1 MKTEYLTNF
10 YLLSPNFYL
19 LASNFS
25 QTLPVQILVECY
37 STYKYVPPQFF
48 IIHKEENFG
57 MSNQLWQRK
66 PVEHFEREMKE
77 SKLKRVLGKWGLT
90 SLGVGAIIG
99 AGIFVMTG
107 VGAKEY
113 AGPALALS
121 FIVAGIG
128 CTFAALCY
136 AEFASFLP
144 VEGSAYAYSYATM
157 GELFAW
163 IIGWDL
169 ILEYGMAASAVA
181 VGWSGYLVKFLHLF
195 NVKLPIWILN
205 DVFTAKEMIANAA
218 NRGTLEALSN
228 HYSSLGFPN
237 VMGVDIAFNVP
248 ALLII
253 WLITSIL
260 VRGIKEASNTNN
272 LMVAIKV
279 VVVLF
284 IIILGSQYI
293 NTVNWHPFIP
303 ERGIYSDS
311 FGSSHSAYG
320 FLGIIAGAAYIFFAY
335 IGFDTVSTHAGE
347 ARNPQKDVPFGII
360 TSLIVCTLL
369 YILVALVL
377 TGMINY
383 RDIDITAPIA
393 AAFGARG
400 LGYAVFIIS
409 LAAIAGLTSV
419 LIVMLLGQS
428 RVFFAISK
436 DGLLPKKTFGELHP
450 VFRTPYKANIL
461 IGVVVSLIAAF
472 TPIDSIS
479 KMVNIGTLLAFV
491 LVCIAVWIMRHK
503 EPDRPRPFRA
513 PVIWFVAPMGVLF
526 NLGMMLT
533 LGWQNWVRLIGW
545 LVIGLFIYFLYG
557 RKHSILAKLLA
568 QEQNQH

>member
-1 MKTEYLTNF
+1 
-10 YLLSPNFYL
+10 
-19 LASNFS
+19 
-25 QTLPVQILVECY
+25 
-37 STYKYVPPQFF
+37 
-48 IIHKEENFG
+48 
-57 MSNQLWQRK
+57 MSSQLWQRK
-66 PVEHFEREMKE
+66 PVELFEREMKE

-113 AGPALALS
+113 AGPALAFS
-121 FIVAGIG
+121 FVVAGIG

-169 ILEYGMAASAVA
+169 ILEYGMGASAVA
-181 VGWSGYLVKFLHLF
+181 VGWSGYLAKFLHLF
-195 NVKLPIWILN
+195 DVRFPIWLMN
-205 DVFTAKEMIANAA
+205 DVFTAKEMIADAT
-218 NRGTLEALSN
+218 NRGTLADLATR
-228 HYSSLGFPN
+228 YSDLHFPT
-237 VMGVDIAFNVP
+237 IAGIDFACNLP

-253 WLITSIL
+253 WIITMIL
-260 VRGIKEASNTNN
+260 VRGIKEASSTNN

-279 VVVLF
+279 VVVFF
-284 IIILGSQYI
+284 IIILGAQYI
-293 NTVNWHPFIP
+293 NTANWHPFIP
-303 ERGIYSDS
+303 ERGLYVDAL
-311 FGSSHSAYG
+311 GSSHQAYG
-320 FLGIIAGAAYIFFAY
+320 LLGIVAGAAYIFFAY

-347 ARNPQKDVPFGII
+347 AKNPQKDVPFGII
-360 TSLIVCTLL
+360 TSLILCTVL

-377 TGMINY
+377 TGMVNY
-383 RDIDITAPIA
+383 KDIDITAPIA
-393 AAFGARG
+393 AAFGSQG
-400 LGYAVFIIS
+400 LNYAVFIIS
-409 LAAIAGLTSV
+409 IAAIAGLTSV

-450 VFRTPYKANIL
+450 TFRTPWRANIL
-461 IGVVVSLIAAF
+461 IGFVVSMVSTF

-491 LVCIAVWIMRHK
+491 MVCIAVWVMRKK
-503 EPDRPRPFRA
+503 EPTRPRPFRA
-513 PVIWFVAPMGVLF
+513 PAVWLIAPLGVIF
-526 NLGMMLT
+526 NFGMMLT
-533 LGWQNWVRLIGW
+533 LEWQNWAR
-545 LVIGLFIYFLYG
+545 LVIWLIIGLAIYFSYG
-557 RKHSILAKLLA
+557 RKHSVMAKHLAEQAAA
-568 QEQNQH
+568 QSS

>member
-1 MKTEYLTNF
+1 M
-10 YLLSPNFYL
+10 S
-19 LASNFS
+19 S
-25 QTLPVQILVECY
+25 Q
-37 STYKYVPPQFF
+37 F
-48 IIHKEENFG
+48 
-57 MSNQLWQRK
+57 WQRK
-66 PVEHFEREMKE
+66 PVEHFEAEMKE

-121 FIVAGIG
+121 FVVAGIG

-169 ILEYGMAASAVA
+169 ILEYGMGASAVA
-181 VGWSGYLVKFLHLF
+181 VGWSGYLAKFLHLF
-195 NVKLPIWILN
+195 NVKFPIWLMN
-205 DVFTAKEMIANAA
+205 DVFTAKEIIADAT
-218 NRGTLEALSN
+218 NRGTLVDLATR
-228 HYSSLGFPN
+228 YSDLHFPSILGVEVAVN
-237 VMGVDIAFNVP
+237 LP

-253 WLITSIL
+253 WFITAIL
-260 VRGIKEASNTNN
+260 VRGIKEASSTNN
-272 LMVAIKV
+272 LMVGIKV
-279 VVVLF
+279 IVVLF
-284 IIILGSQYI
+284 IIVLGAQYI
-293 NTVNWHPFIP
+293 NTANWHPFIP
-303 ERGIYSDS
+303 DRGLYVDALG
-311 FGSSHSAYG
+311 GSHHAYG
-320 FLGIIAGAAYIFFAY
+320 LLGIVAGAAYIFFAY

-360 TSLIVCTLL
+360 TSLIVCTIL

-377 TGMINY
+377 TGMVSY
-383 RDIDITAPIA
+383 KDIDITAPIA
-393 AAFGARG
+393 AAFGSQG
-400 LGYAVFIIS
+400 LSYAVFIIS
-409 LAAIAGLTSV
+409 IAAIAGLTSV

-450 VFRTPYKANIL
+450 TFRTPYRANIL
-461 IGVVVSLIAAF
+461 IGFIVSLVSAF

-491 LVCIAVWIMRHK
+491 MVCIAVWVMRKK
-503 EPDRPRPFRA
+503 EPTRYRPFKA
-513 PVIWFVAPMGVLF
+513 PAIWFVAPMGVIF

-533 LGWQNWVRLIGW
+533 LEWQNWARLVGW
-545 LVIGLFIYFLYG
+545 LIIGLLIYFMYG
-557 RKHSILAKLLA
+557 RHHSVMAKILAKKKP
-568 QEQNQH
+568 

>member
-1 MKTEYLTNF
+1 
-10 YLLSPNFYL
+10 
-19 LASNFS
+19 
-25 QTLPVQILVECY
+25 
-37 STYKYVPPQFF
+37 
-48 IIHKEENFG
+48 

-66 PVEHFEREMKE
+66 PVEHFENEMKQ
-77 SKLKRVLGKWGLT
+77 SALKRVLGKWGLT

-121 FIVAGIG
+121 FVFAGIG

-144 VEGSAYAYSYATM
+144 VEGSAYAYSYATV

-169 ILEYGMAASAVA
+169 ILEYAMGASAVA
-181 VGWSGYLVKFLHLF
+181 VGWSGYMAKFFFLF
-195 NVKLPIWILN
+195 DIKFPIWLMN
-205 DVFTAKEMIANAA
+205 DYFTASEIIATAKQSA
-218 NRGTLEALSN
+218 NGLQALS
-228 HYSSLGFPN
+228 HKFSDTIIPQF
-237 VMGVDIAFNVP
+237 MGINFAINLP
-248 ALLII
+248 ALLVI
-253 WLITSIL
+253 WFITAIL
-260 VRGIKEASNTNN
+260 VKGIKEAASTNN
-272 LMVAIKV
+272 FMVVLKV

-284 IIILGSQYI
+284 IIIVGAQYI
-293 NTVNWHPFIP
+293 NTANWNPFIP
-303 ERGIYSDS
+303 ERGTYTDS
-311 FGSSHSAYG
+311 LGNSHEAYG
-320 FLGIIAGAAYIFFAY
+320 LIGIIAGAAYIFFAY

-347 ARNPQKDVPFGII
+347 SQNPQKDVPFGII
-360 TSLIVCTLL
+360 VSLIVCTIL

-383 RDIDITAPIA
+383 KDIDITAPIA
-393 AAFGARG
+393 AAFGSQG
-400 LGYAVFIIS
+400 LNFAVFIIS
-409 LAAIAGLTSV
+409 IAAIAGLTSV

-450 VFRTPYKANIL
+450 KYRTPYKANIL
-461 IGVVVSLIAAF
+461 IGFIVSLVAAF

-491 LVCIAVWIMRHK
+491 MVCVAVMVMRKKEPTRHRPFVTPAVWI
-503 EPDRPRPFRA
+503 
-513 PVIWFVAPMGVLF
+513 VAPLGIIF
-526 NLGMMLT
+526 NLGMMIT
-533 LGWQNWVRLIGW
+533 LEWQNWARLFVWLLIG
-545 LVIGLFIYFLYG
+545 IIIYFVYG
-557 RKHSILAKLLA
+557 KKHSILNATTNKV
-568 QEQNQH
+568 QK

>member
-1 MKTEYLTNF
+1 MT
-10 YLLSPNFYL
+10 
-19 LASNFS
+19 
-25 QTLPVQILVECY
+25 
-37 STYKYVPPQFF
+37 
-48 IIHKEENFG
+48 
-57 MSNQLWQRK
+57 NQLWQRK
-66 PVEHFEREMKE
+66 PVDHFETEMRE

-121 FIVAGIG
+121 FVVAGIG

-169 ILEYGMAASAVA
+169 ILEYGMGASAVA
-181 VGWSGYLVKFLHLF
+181 VGWSGYLAKFLHLF
-195 NVKLPIWILN
+195 DIKFPIWLMN
-205 DVFTAKEMIANAA
+205 DVITAKEMLADAA
-218 NRGTLEALSN
+218 TRGTMADLATR
-228 HYSSLGFPN
+228 YSDLHFPS
-237 VMGVDIAFNVP
+237 VMGIDLAVNLPAF
-248 ALLII
+248 LII
-253 WLITSIL
+253 WLITLIL
-260 VRGIKEASNTNN
+260 VRGIKEASSTNN

-284 IIILGSQYI
+284 IIVLGSRYI
-293 NTVNWHPFIP
+293 DTANWHPFIP
-303 ERGIYSDS
+303 DRGHYIDPLG
-311 FGSSHSAYG
+311 GSHAAYG
-320 FLGIIAGAAYIFFAY
+320 WIGIVAGAAYIFFAY

-347 ARNPQKDVPFGII
+347 AKNPQKDVPFGII
-360 TSLIVCTLL
+360 TSLIVCTIL

-377 TGMINY
+377 TGMVHFQ
-383 RDIDITAPIA
+383 DIDITAPIA
-393 AAFGARG
+393 AAFGAHG
-400 LGYAVFIIS
+400 LSYAVFIIS
-409 LAAIAGLTSV
+409 IAAIAGLTSV

-436 DGLLPKKTFGELHP
+436 DGLLPKRTFGELHP
-450 VFRTPYKANIL
+450 EFRTPWRANSL
-461 IGVVVSLIAAF
+461 IGLVVSLVSAF

-491 LVCIAVWIMRHK
+491 MVCIAVWVMRKK
-503 EPDRPRPFRA
+503 EPDRHRPFRA
-513 PVIWFVAPMGVLF
+513 PAIWFVAPMGVIF

-533 LGWQNWVRLIGW
+533 LEWQNWARLLIW
-545 LVIGLFIYFLYG
+545 LAIGLLIYFLYG
-557 RKHSILAKLLA
+557 KKHSVMASILRQQKV
-568 QEQNQH
+568 

>member
-1 MKTEYLTNF
+1 MD
-10 YLLSPNFYL
+10 
-19 LASNFS
+19 
-25 QTLPVQILVECY
+25 
-37 STYKYVPPQFF
+37 
-48 IIHKEENFG
+48 
-57 MSNQLWQRK
+57 NQLWQRK
-66 PVEHFEREMKE
+66 PVEHFENEMKE

-121 FIVAGIG
+121 FVVAGIG

-169 ILEYGMAASAVA
+169 ILEYGMGASAVA
-181 VGWSGYLVKFLHLF
+181 VGWSGYLGKFLHLF
-195 NVKLPIWILN
+195 DIKFPIWLMN
-205 DVFTAKEMIANAA
+205 DVITAKELIADATNKGTIADLATRFSDITLPTFMGVELAA
-218 NRGTLEALSN
+218 NL
-228 HYSSLGFPN
+228 
-237 VMGVDIAFNVP
+237 P

-253 WLITSIL
+253 WAVTIIL
-260 VRGIKEASNTNN
+260 VRGIREASSTNN
-272 LMVAIKV
+272 IMVAIKV

-293 NTVNWHPFIP
+293 SVANWTPFIP
-303 ERGIYSDS
+303 ERGAYVDS
-311 FGSSHSAYG
+311 LGGSHAAYG
-320 FLGIIAGAAYIFFAY
+320 WIGVVAGAAYIFFAY

-347 ARNPQKDVPFGII
+347 AKNPQKDVPFGII
-360 TSLIVCTLL
+360 TSLIVCTIL

-377 TGMINY
+377 TGMVHY
-383 RDIDITAPIA
+383 KDIDITAPIA
-393 AAFGARG
+393 AAFGAKG
-400 LGYAVFIIS
+400 LNVAVFIIS
-409 LAAIAGLTSV
+409 VAAIAGLTSV

-436 DGLLPKKTFGELHP
+436 DGLLPKKTFGELHETY
-450 VFRTPYKANIL
+450 RTPWKANIM
-461 IGVVVSLIAAF
+461 IGLVVSLISAF

-491 LVCIAVWIMRHK
+491 MVCIAVWVMRKK
-503 EPDRPRPFRA
+503 EPNRHRPFRA
-513 PVIWFVAPMGVLF
+513 PAIWLVAPLGVIF
-526 NLGMMLT
+526 NLGMMIT
-533 LGWQNWVRLIGW
+533 LGWQNWARLLIWLALG
-545 LVIGLFIYFLYG
+545 LVIYFMYG
-557 RKHSILAKLLA
+557 KKHSVLARVL
-568 QEQNQH
+568 NQKKG

>member
-1 MKTEYLTNF
+1 
-10 YLLSPNFYL
+10 
-19 LASNFS
+19 
-25 QTLPVQILVECY
+25 
-37 STYKYVPPQFF
+37 
-48 IIHKEENFG
+48 

-66 PVEHFEREMKE
+66 PVEHFEQEMKE

-144 VEGSAYAYSYATM
+144 VEGSAYAYAYATM

-181 VGWSGYLVKFLHLF
+181 VGWSGYLAKFLHLF
-195 NVKLPIWILN
+195 NIRLPLWLMN
-205 DVFTAKEMIANAA
+205 DVFTAKEMIASATE
-218 NRGTLEALSN
+218 RGSLNTLASQF
-228 HYSSLGFPN
+228 SSLSFPN
-237 VMGVDIAFNVP
+237 VMGVDIALNLP

-253 WLITSIL
+253 WIITSIL
-260 VRGIKEASNTNN
+260 VRGIKEAASTNN

-293 NTVNWHPFIP
+293 TTANWHPFIP
-303 ERGIYSDS
+303 ERGTYTDS
-311 FGSSHSAYG
+311 VGGTHGAFGW
-320 FLGIIAGAAYIFFAY
+320 LGIVAGAAYIFFAY

-347 ARNPQKDVPFGII
+347 AKNPQKDVPFGII
-360 TSLIVCTLL
+360 TSLIVCTIL

-377 TGMINY
+377 TGMIPY
-383 RDIDITAPIA
+383 KDIDITAPIA
-393 AAFGARG
+393 AAFGAKG
-400 LGYAVFIIS
+400 LGFAVFIIS
-409 LAAIAGLTSV
+409 VAAIAGLTSV

-436 DGLLPKKTFGELHP
+436 DGLLPKRTFGEVHP
-450 VFRTPYKANIL
+450 IFRTPYKANIL
-461 IGVVVSLIAAF
+461 IGIVVSLIAAF

-491 LVCIAVWIMRHK
+491 MVCIAVWIMRHK
-503 EPDRPRPFRA
+503 EPDRLRPFRA
-513 PVIWFVAPMGVLF
+513 PFIWFTAPMGVLF

-533 LGWQNWVRLIGW
+533 LGWQNWARLIGW
-545 LVIGLFIYFLYG
+545 LIIGLLIYFLYG
-557 RKHSILAKLLA
+557 KNHSIMAKLLA
-568 QEQNQH
+568 KENKT